1 MIEIVEREK
10 EEKKIKNFLNNFNNN
25 GSSESRG
32 MYVYGEAGCGKTI
45 FVTNLLN
52 KLNYDIIKYE
62 FSDIRSKS
70 IIELLNNKSISYK
83 NVTSFFSKKEV
94 KMVIVIDEIDGL
106 SNTDKSSINFLIK
119 LVRVKKTQK
128 QKNETFTQLPIIF
141 IGKEAPGLL

>member
-62 FSDIRSKS
+62 FSDIILSGILMFSGQNVDFPEVWKK
-70 IIELLNNKSISYK
+70 IEGKWSYVGK
-83 NVTSFFSKKEV
+83 VKE
-94 KMVIVIDEIDGL
+94 KPQILFWIE
-106 SNTDKSSINFLIK
+106 
-119 LVRVKKTQK
+119 KKTK
-128 QKNETFTQLPIIF
+128 TKSKNIVTKEIKKMPF
-141 IGKEAPGLL
+141 IAIRPDY